1 MTKHATRVACG
12 MLFLV
17 LSSPAVVAQDAPTSR
32 GELLTNDKV
41 VTLVKAD
48 LAHII
53 IVNKIRASRTNFDT
67 STEELI
73 RLQRARVPA
82 EIISAMVE
90 ASSNASAV
98 TSRTGAGDVS
108 KADPNDPLATHEAG
122 IYLYHEK
129 DGKKKMI
136 QLEPSVSK
144 QTKTGGF
151 FASAMT
157 YGIAK
162 IKFKAA
168 LAGSTSSLQINN
180 LRPVF
185 YFYFEVKSSGLSS
198 SSSYATSPNEFVL
211 VRFNTKSNS
220 REVTVSQANA
230 FGAQSGAMDKSS
242 RAFNYEKIAPGVY
255 KVTPQADLAE
265 GEYGFYNGAGAGPT
279 GGAKIFDFGVK
290 LPS

>member
-1 MTKHATRVACG
+1 MTKHATRVACS
-12 MLFLV
+12 MLLLV

-41 VTLVKAD
+41 VTLVKAE

-82 EIISAMVE
+82 EIISAMVD

-98 TSRTGAGDVS
+98 ISRTGAGDVS
-108 KADPNDPLATHEAG
+108 KTDPHDPVATHEAG
-122 IYLYHEK
+122 IYLYQEK
-129 DGKKKMI
+129 DGKKKMS

-168 LAGSTSSLQINN
+168 LAGSISSLQINN

-211 VRFNTKSNS
+211 IRFNTKSNS

-230 FGAQSGAMDKSS
+230 FGTQSGAMEKSS